1 MSKLLATYLVWALVD
16 IRVLNH
22 LLVIGLVLMLAV
34 FELVIE
40 LVGAERLATG
50 FFDCKL
56 LYFFLC
62 YNVVLDHF

>member
-16 IRVLNH
+16 IRVIYH
-22 LLVIGLVLMLAV
+22 LLVIGLALVLAV
-34 FELVIE
+34 FELVFK
-40 LVGAERLATG
+40 LLGAERLSTG
-50 FFDCKL
+50 LFDCKL